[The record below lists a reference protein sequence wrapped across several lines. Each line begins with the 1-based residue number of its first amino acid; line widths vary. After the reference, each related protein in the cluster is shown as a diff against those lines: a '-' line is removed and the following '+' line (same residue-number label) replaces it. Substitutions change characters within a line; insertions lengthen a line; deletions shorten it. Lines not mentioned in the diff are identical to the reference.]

1 MADKMSQ
8 WQVAT
13 AAEALVAAQFA
24 RFGWDVSVQYGAN
37 LPEFDLVVTRG
48 DAMLKVSVKGSQ
60 DGGWGLTQSFLKNA
74 DYHAAADA
82 WLKKHSNKTVICF
95 VQFKDCSPTDMPRL
109 YLATPTQVADWLKR
123 AAKNRGDTVLR
134 ELHRWGPTAQAAGTI
149 DKIQDDWKF
158 NAECIERLLKTS
170 TKS

>member
-1 MADKMSQ
+1 MAEKMSQ

-13 AAEALVAAQFA
+13 AAEALAAAQFA

-74 DYHAAADA
+74 DYHAAADV
-82 WLKKHSNKTVICF
+82 WLKRHGNKTVMCF
-95 VQFKDCSPTDMPRL
+95 VQFKGCEPTEMPRL
-109 YLATPTQVADWLKR
+109 YLATPTEVAAWLKH
-123 AAKNRGDTVLR
+123 AADGRGDTVLR
-134 ELHRWGPTAQAAGTI
+134 EFHQWGPSAQAAGTVDEI
-149 DKIQDDWKF
+149 PPDWKMD
-158 NAECIERLLKTS
+158 ASCIDRLLS
-170 TKS
+170 TLRA